1 MTRWFFKFPVIFQ
14 LYPSQ
19 ITISTECPMTVS
31 RNLPF
36 IQFIPR
42 ISQHFPINFPMTSVI
57 FRWFPMILAQ
67 RNHGFSQTN
76 RRLAETLLL
85 LVLWNP
91 SSSCDNLKR
100 QTELKP
106 WPVGTNLGSK
116 TSVETLWLCQN
127 SYWEWPFIVD
137 FPIKNGDVWWC
148 QQFAIEND

>member
-31 RNLPF
+31 RNLP
-36 IQFIPR
+36 IYSVY
-42 ISQHFPINFPMTSVI
+42 SQNFPAFSHHFPMTSVI

-67 RNHGFSQTN
+67 KPTGFPKLTGAWLKLCCCWCLKS
-76 RRLAETLLL
+76 
-85 LVLWNP
+85 